1 MAALTENDPRIIE
14 AHREFLRFNADPQ
27 TRELARQRQLFLVDY
42 HLGMAAS
49 KAEGYAKGYAKG
61 RAEIRA
67 KRRAEVRAEVALKLK
82 RYGMDNETIM
92 KITGLSLKKIEH
104 LN

>member
-1 MAALTENDPRIIE
+1 LTFGDTKSEAEMAALTENDPRIIE
-14 AHREFLRFNADPQ
+14 AHREFLRFNANPQ
-27 TRELARQRQLFLVDY
+27 TRELARQLQLFLVDY

-49 KAEGYAKGYAKG
+49 KAEG
-61 RAEIRA
+61 RAEGRDETLIEMAR
-67 KRRAEVRAEVALKLK
+67 KLK
-82 RYGMDNETIM
+82 SCGVDNETIM